1 MPEMRKAI
9 QVLKT
14 LVDYTPYTNM
24 EPEYTPE
31 KGETSKNQQVWG
43 SMLVAGV

>member
-24 EPEYTPE
+24 EPEYTAE

-43 SMLVAGV
+43 SMLVSGV